1 MLARL
6 TLWLC
11 SLGDTRDRGYQG
23 SLNASH
29 LNGTHPVF
37 LFFFWGGGAISSC
50 SDVCQVP
57 SLKLKAS
64 LHLKIDGWNTRPS
77 FLGVWGLFSG

>member
-1 MLARL
+1 MSFQPSTKTHTPPKKIRVRQVKKGGWE
-6 TLWLC
+6 T
-11 SLGDTRDRGYQG
+11 SKLGII
-23 SLNASH
+23 SC
-29 LNGTHPVF
+29 
-37 LFFFWGGGAISSC
+37 FFFWGGGGAISSC